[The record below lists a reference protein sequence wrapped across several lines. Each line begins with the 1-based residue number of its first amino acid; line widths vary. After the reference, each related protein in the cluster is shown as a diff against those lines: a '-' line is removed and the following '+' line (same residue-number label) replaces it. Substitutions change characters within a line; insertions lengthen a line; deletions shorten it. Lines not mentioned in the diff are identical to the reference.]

1 MKRES
6 FNSGWLFCPG
16 SGTALERTING
27 AQTPI
32 PVTLPHDAMICQERD
47 PQTATGNASGYYPAQ
62 TVHYTKEFTWDDLS
76 GFAYLE
82 FEGIYQNAA
91 VYINGCLA
99 AQHQNGYTAFTVDI
113 SPFLKEGKNTVKVL
127 VRNGIPSSRWYTG
140 TGIYRDVWLLRGG
153 SVHIAPNGVKI
164 TVTEADEEAAA
175 LLIHTAL
182 VNQEPRQQT
191 TRLRHRIG
199 DTEISVPVTLLAGE
213 TKTVTLRFT
222 LDHPRIWNVD
232 EPYLYDC
239 ETVLEGLDAEHTRFG
254 VRTLSLDARRG
265 LRLNGKSIKL
275 RGGCIH
281 QDHGLIGTTEH

>member
-1 MKRES
+1 
-6 FNSGWLFCPG
+6 
-16 SGTALERTING
+16 
-27 AQTPI
+27 
-32 PVTLPHDAMICQERD
+32 MICQERD

-91 VYINGCLA
+91 LYINGCLA
-99 AQHQNGYTAFTVDI
+99 VQHQNGYTAFTVDI

-175 LLIHTAL
+175 LLRDRS
-182 VNQEPRQQT
+182 PR
-191 TRLRHRIG
+191 
-199 DTEISVPVTLLAGE
+199 
-213 TKTVTLRFT
+213 
-222 LDHPRIWNVD
+222 
-232 EPYLYDC
+232 
-239 ETVLEGLDAEHTRFG
+239 
-254 VRTLSLDARRG
+254 RR
-265 LRLNGKSIKL
+265 
-275 RGGCIH
+275 
-281 QDHGLIGTTEH
+281 